1 MTHDSNTSHLASGRQ
16 FNADRILVVDDD
28 PAIREV
34 LVDLLEPEGYLCETA
49 PDAETGRSQFLERG
63 YELVITDLK
72 MPGHNG
78 VWLIDQ
84 ILAERPNTAVIAVSG
99 FAETEMAVDCLR
111 RGAYDFVSKPFR
123 AAELFAAVSRA
134 LQRRGRLI
142 EDHRYRLGLEV
153 EVALQADQ
161 LAEALR
167 SLDNAYQATLEA
179 LAAFLDA
186 RERDTGRH
194 SQRVMRFTAAI
205 AAKMGIRSTL
215 LMDIARG
222 ALLHDIGKIGVPDHI
237 LLKPGKLTPEE
248 WVEMRKHPD
257 VGYDIVKDIPYLQ
270 GAAEIILAHQEQF
283 DGSGYPRGLSGYK
296 IPLGARVFAVAD
308 TYDAIVSDRPY
319 RKGQSHEAAVAEIS
333 RCSGSQFD
341 PAIVEIFKLIEPS
354 NFSRLRDAHGLVG
367 FELILAAE
375 ADAEAGGS
383 LPDPEHAERAATS

>member
-1 MTHDSNTSHLASGRQ
+1 MRSQPETSGVSE
-16 FNADRILVVDDD
+16 RILIVDDD

-34 LVDLLEPEGYLCETA
+34 LVDLLEPEGYECETA
-49 PDAETGRSQFLERG
+49 VDAETGRERFLERG

-72 MPGHNG
+72 MPGQDG
-78 VWLIDQ
+78 TWLIDQ
-84 ILAERPNTAVIAVSG
+84 ILAERPNTAIIAVSG

-123 AAELFAAVSRA
+123 AAELYAAVRRA
-134 LQRRGRLI
+134 LHRRGRLI
-142 EDHRYRLGLEV
+142 EDHRYRLGLEA
-153 EVALQADQ
+153 EVAIKAEQ

-167 SLDNAYQATLEA
+167 SLDQAYQATLEA
-179 LAAFLDA
+179 LAASLDA

-205 AAKMGIRSTL
+205 AARMGIRGSL

-237 LLKPGKLTPEE
+237 LLKPGKLTDDE

-270 GAAEIILAHQEQF
+270 GAAEIILSHQESF
-283 DGSGYPRGLSGYK
+283 DGSGYPRGLAAYE
-296 IPLGARVFAVAD
+296 IPLGARIFSVAD

-319 RKGQSHEAAVAEIS
+319 REGRSHEVAVAEIV
-333 RCSGSQFD
+333 RCAGTQFD
-341 PAIVEIFKLIEPS
+341 PAVVEVFQTIPEETFQT
-354 NFSRLRDAHGLVG
+354 LRVSPGLVG
-367 FELILAAE
+367 FEIELAAQE
-375 ADAEAGGS
+375 DESAQT
-383 LPDPEHAERAATS
+383 LLHDPELRPPGE